1 MKMNMIMKIKTKIG
15 MMNMKNIKSI
25 SKSFAY

>member
-1 MKMNMIMKIKTKIG
+1 MKMNMIMKIVMTMK
-15 MMNMKNIKSI
+15 MNMKNIKSI